1 MKKNFY
7 LFLIFLLFF
16 HGAPQLSFGQSQH
29 NFEISKNLDIYNAI
43 LKELNL
49 NYVDDIKPGEL
60 TETAI
65 NAMLEKLDPYTVFI
79 PESQVE
85 DVRMM
90 TTGEYGGIGALI
102 QKAEEYAHITEPYE
116 GFPAHKAGLIAG
128 DLILEINGLDVK
140 DKTVSEISE
149 LLKGT
154 PGSKLRLK
162 IKREEIDK
170 PIEKELTREK
180 VRIDNIP
187 YQTILEGDIG
197 YLRLSGF
204 TQKASAEVKEVIQQ
218 MKDEK
223 ALKGLIIDLRGNGGG
238 LLNEAVDIANLFV
251 ERGELIVSTR
261 GKAPERSTIHRTR
274 QTPFD
279 LDIPLVV
286 LVNEASASASEIVA
300 GALQDLD
307 RAVVVG
313 QKTFGKGLVQNVVPL
328 TYNSQMKIT
337 VAKYYIP
344 SGRCI
349 QAIDYSHKDENGGKK
364 ADSLVSTFKTRGG
377 RLVYDNGGITPDILI
392 DPIEFSPVS
401 ANLYTGNHIFRYAN
415 KFARENAEIAPA
427 EEFEI
432 TDEIFADFL
441 NFIKTEGFSYTT
453 ESERIITDLCKIA
466 EEEHYLEAVSAH
478 LESLKSELE
487 TIKEKDFMLH
497 RNEIVQLL
505 RVEIVSRYY
514 YQKGKIIS
522 AMKGDIELE
531 SALDIL
537 HNPKK
542 YSEVFQQAK
551 K

>member
-7 LFLIFLLFF
+7 LFLVFLLIF
-16 HGAPQLSFGQSQH
+16 HGGPQLSFGQSQH

-102 QKAEEYAHITEPYE
+102 QKADEYAHITEPYE

-154 PGSKLRLK
+154 PGSNLRLK
-162 IKREEIDK
+162 IKREEVEK
-170 PIEKELTREK
+170 PIDKELTREK

-204 TQKASAEVKEVIQQ
+204 TQKASAEVKEVIKE

-223 ALKGLIIDLRGNGGG
+223 PLKGLIIDLRGNGGG

-279 LDIPLVV
+279 LEMPLVI

-415 KFARENAEIAPA
+415 KFAREHAEIASA

-441 NFIKTEGFSYTT
+441 SFIKTEGFSYTT

-497 RNEIVQLL
+497 RNEIEQLL

-537 HNPKK
+537 QNPKK